1 MKRVLIVSYYF
12 PPSGGPGVQ
21 RVLKFVRYLRDFG
34 WEPVVLSVEAGA
46 YPDHDPSL
54 WKDVPEGVLVHRTKA
69 WDPYRWYA
77 RLTGRSSDEAVKVG
91 SLGETETWQE
101 RVAQWVRANIF
112 LPDARVG
119 WVPNAVIAGK
129 KLCKQLS
136 INAVLTSGPPHSVHL
151 TGWFLHRLTGT
162 PWVADFRDPWTDIN
176 YYHELPHSSWALR
189 LDAALEQVVLR
200 SASCVTTVSPHW
212 RRLLAQKAG
221 LTRDERVAV
230 VQNGF
235 DPADFSGPPVSPPD
249 DLFVL
254 THVGSLYASRN
265 PASLWGALHRLRT
278 DGTVPAL
285 RLRLV
290 GSVAPEV
297 LKSLRA
303 AGLDTIVH
311 HVSYVPHREA
321 VAEMQHAHLLVL
333 SIEAFAHN
341 EGMITGKLYE
351 YLASGRPVVG
361 IGPVGGDA
369 ESILQAVEAGAMFGY
384 EDVDG
389 IAAYLH
395 AHYEAWAQGRPYRG
409 ASAQDVEPY
418 SRPAQT
424 GIMAQVL
431 DAATDPST
439 KPAR

>member
-21 RVLKFVRYLRDFG
+21 RVLKCVRYLRDFG

-54 WKDVPEGVLVHRTKA
+54 WTDVPAGVAVHRTKA
-69 WDPYRWYA
+69 WDPYRWYG
-77 RLTGRSSDEAVKVG
+77 RLTGRSADQAVKVG

-119 WVPNAVIAGK
+119 WVPHAVIAGK
-129 KLCKQLS
+129 KLCKQQS
-136 INAVLTSGPPHSVHL
+136 INVVLTSGPPHSVHL
-151 TGWFLHRLTGT
+151 TGWLLHRLTGT

-176 YYHELPHSSWALR
+176 YYHELPHAAWALW
-189 LDAALEQVVLR
+189 LDAALERTVLR
-200 SASCVTTVSPHW
+200 TADRVTTVSPHW

-221 LTRDERVAV
+221 PSGEKRVAV

-249 DLFVL
+249 EHFAL

-265 PASLWGALHRLRT
+265 PVGLWKAIARLRT
-278 DGTVPAL
+278 QGALAAL

-290 GSVAPEV
+290 GSIAPEV
-297 LKSLRA
+297 LASLRTL
-303 AGLDTIVH
+303 GLEAIVD
-311 HVSYVPHREA
+311 HVPYVPHREA
-321 VAEMQHAHLLVL
+321 VMEMQRAHLLIL
-333 SIEAFAHN
+333 TIEAFAHN
-341 EGMITGKLYE
+341 EGMITGKVYE

-361 IGPVGGDA
+361 VGPVDGDA
-369 ESILQAVEAGAMFGY
+369 ESVLERAEAGTMFDA
-384 EDVDG
+384 EDVEG
-389 IAAYLH
+389 MAAYLQ
-395 AHYEAWAQGRPYRG
+395 AHYEAWVQGQPGRG
-409 ASAQDVEPY
+409 AMLEDVKPY
-418 SRPAQT
+418 SRQAQT
-424 GIMAQVL
+424 GIMARVL
-431 DAATDPST
+431 NAATDPST
-439 KPAR
+439 RPAS